1 MNLNLIHEYIETVYR
16 YDNYVAAQLESRAIL
31 ALNMSIAWNK
41 LDEDE
46 QEEVRRLLE
55 LRGL

>member
-1 MNLNLIHEYIETVYR
+1 MNLNLIHDYIETVYR
-16 YDNYVAAQLESRAIL
+16 YDNPEQRENRGIL
-31 ALNMSIAWNK
+31 AVNMTIAWNK
-41 LDEDE
+41 LDEEE

>member
-16 YDNYVAAQLESRAIL
+16 YDNYAHEQRENRALL
-31 ALNMSIAWNK
+31 AVNMSIAWNK
-41 LDEDE
+41 LDEEE